1 MSAVCRMCP
10 GSSTARP
17 GSRPATA
24 VQSIA
29 VDERAV
35 ERARER
41 LEQAAAGRAEP
52 ADVEAA
58 LERARA
64 QVEALAQAAAE
75 FEAALPERV
84 GEAVREGVR
93 AEALPVARQ
102 VAEVR
107 GLMNAVLRRL
117 ERLEGDGLAE
127 RHARVDDLAL
137 LVDLI
142 TSGWQGV
149 EARLAKLEQNLE
161 SGGGAVV
168 YRIEE
173 RRSNG

>member
-1 MSAVCRMCP
+1 M
-10 GSSTARP
+10 
-17 GSRPATA
+17 
-24 VQSIA
+24 
-29 VDERAV
+29 DERAI

-41 LEQAAAGRAEP
+41 LASAAEGRTEP
-52 ADVEAA
+52 AAVEAA

-64 QVEALAQAAAE
+64 QIETLAQAAAE
-75 FEAALPERV
+75 LEGALPERV

-107 GLMNAVLRRL
+107 GLMNGMIRRL
-117 ERLEGDGLAE
+117 ERLEGDLLAE

-142 TSGWQGV
+142 TSGWRGV
-149 EARLAKLEQNLE
+149 DDRLAKLEQNLQAG
-161 SGGGAVV
+161 SGAVV

-173 RRSNG
+173 RRAPSADVGP